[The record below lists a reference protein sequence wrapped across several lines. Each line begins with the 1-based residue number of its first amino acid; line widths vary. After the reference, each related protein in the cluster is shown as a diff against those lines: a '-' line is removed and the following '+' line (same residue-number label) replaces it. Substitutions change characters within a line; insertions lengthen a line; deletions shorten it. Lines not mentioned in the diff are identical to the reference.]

1 MSLNWIAVD
10 WGTTN
15 FRAWHLDADGAVCD
29 TVSLAAGL
37 NRISGQF
44 EPVLLDA
51 VGAWLAAGRA
61 TPVLISGMAGARQ
74 GWVEAPYLDLPAD
87 LDDLHNQLCPVPGT
101 DPRVAV
107 SIVPGLCQRSP
118 ENPDVMRGE
127 EVQLLGLTSL
137 LPDFSGP
144 VCLPGTHAKWVRL
157 NGNTVTGFT
166 THMTGELYA
175 LVSEQSILHH
185 SIDTGSRPDTGGFA
199 HGVATARQSGGVVL
213 PHLFDI
219 RAGDLLLDRS
229 PAWNAGYLSGLLIA
243 AEIVS
248 ELNHLPAGQTSS
260 RSGHRNLAI
269 IAAGGLA
276 DRYRT
281 ACDAMDITTRLIDG
295 KDATLAGLGAIHAHL
310 NQTL

>member
-1 MSLNWIAVD
+1 MSQNWIAVD

-15 FRAWHLDADGAVCD
+15 FRAWHFDAAGEVCD
-29 TVSLAAGL
+29 TVSLPAGL
-37 NRISGQF
+37 NQISGRF

-51 VGAWLAAGRA
+51 VGPWLSHGYA
-61 TPVLISGMAGARQ
+61 TSVLIAGMAGARQ
-74 GWVEAPYLDLPAD
+74 GWMEAPYLDVPAD

-101 DPRVAV
+101 DPRVDV

-137 LPDFSGP
+137 FPDFSGP
-144 VCLPGTHAKWVRL
+144 VCLPGTHAKWVSIK
-157 NGNTVTGFT
+157 GSTVTGFT

-175 LVSEQSILHH
+175 LIGEKSILGH
-185 SIDTGSRPDTGGFA
+185 SVDCQAAPDADGFA
-199 HGVATARQSGGVVL
+199 YGVATARRSRGVIL
-213 PHLFDI
+213 PHLFDV

-248 ELNHLPAGQTSS
+248 ELNHLSGGQTSDQ
-260 RSGHRNLAI
+260 SGHRTIAI

-276 DRYRT
+276 GRYKA
-281 ACDAMDITTRLIDG
+281 ACEAMDIKTQLIDG
-295 KDATLAGLGAIHAHL
+295 KDTTLAGLSAIHAHM